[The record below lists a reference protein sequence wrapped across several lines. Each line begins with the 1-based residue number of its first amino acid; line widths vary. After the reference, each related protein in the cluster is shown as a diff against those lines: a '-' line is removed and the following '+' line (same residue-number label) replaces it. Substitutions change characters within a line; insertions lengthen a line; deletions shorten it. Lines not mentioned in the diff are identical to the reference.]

1 MQIPSCKTSCD
12 AVLEWE
18 VFDGRYPASALVGA
32 LFLQESTAASS
43 SPGTMPMPSSV
54 DSANVPAAAVLQPLD
69 DEQIPSLVDKFLQH
83 VHTKN
88 PVLDVELLVKHGRNC
103 AKNGVGWD
111 AMSCLVLLA
120 CALGSL
126 GLPFGTSEAALQ
138 EAPRV
143 IGDGLLGV
151 AGDAAAEHAR
161 QWHKHLRQS
170 ESCFALACRRLGSL
184 KHTLFGSQ
192 CYFFAGG
199 KLPYSFSLSGGS
211 NLPRTSSQNRFSRS
225 RLANHLTSL
234 SHVYP
239 KTYRIMAVLLPCVD
253 PIPNVHPYYIRNRE
267 QRRLSG
273 TWRLSHVDPPHAG
286 DSYEDSTP

>member
-18 VFDGRYPASALVGA
+18 VFDGRYPASALVGP
-32 LFLQESTAASS
+32 LFLRESTATSS
-43 SPGTMPMPSSV
+43 SLGSLSMSMPSSV
-54 DSANVPAAAVLQPLD
+54 DSVNVPAAAILQPPD
-69 DEQIPSLVDKFLQH
+69 DEQIPSLVDRFLQH

-126 GLPFGTSEAALQ
+126 GLPFGASEATSQ
-138 EAPRV
+138 VAPRV
-143 IGDGLLGV
+143 ISDSSLGV
-151 AGDAAAEHAR
+151 PGEAAAEHAR
-161 QWHKHLRQS
+161 QWRKHLRQS

-184 KHTLFGSQ
+184 KHTVLGSQ

-199 KLPYSFSLSGGS
+199 KLPCPFSSPGDS
-211 NLPRTSSQNRFSRS
+211 NLPSN
-225 RLANHLTSL
+225 
-234 SHVYP
+234 
-239 KTYRIMAVLLPCVD
+239 
-253 PIPNVHPYYIRNRE
+253 
-267 QRRLSG
+267 
-273 TWRLSHVDPPHAG
+273 
-286 DSYEDSTP
+286 